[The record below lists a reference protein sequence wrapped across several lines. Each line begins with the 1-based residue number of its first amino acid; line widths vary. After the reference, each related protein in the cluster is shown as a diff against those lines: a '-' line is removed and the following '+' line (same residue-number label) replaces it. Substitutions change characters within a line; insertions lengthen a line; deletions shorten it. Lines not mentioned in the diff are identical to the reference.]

1 MSQPAPAVTRS
12 DARTPQKWVS
22 FTVLFLV
29 EMWERFG
36 YYGMYA
42 VVVLH
47 MVRKLGYTDD
57 RALLTFGAFVAM
69 AYASPAVGG
78 WLGDKVLGTRRMT
91 VIGATILA
99 LGYALMATPGM
110 PLFVS
115 LGVVAVGSGLFKP
128 NPANL
133 VSKVYEGDPAKIDSA
148 FTLYYMAVNLGST
161 FSTIATPLIQERV
174 SSEAAFAVC
183 AGGLVLGILNYL
195 FMRRFLRHVGSPPD
209 FAPFP
214 WRKFG
219 LMILGCVAA
228 VAFVA
233 AVVQNL
239 TIAKVMVWLA
249 GLALVAIFVMLIR
262 RSAPSERSGLIA
274 VVVLTIQTMIFFI
287 FYQQTPTSL
296 TLFAYRNVDLN
307 FLFGYQVPAGQV
319 QALNPIWIFILSPV
333 LAWAYTRLGKRS
345 GGDLPVALKFAVG
358 FVVLALAFFVY
369 GGCGLFARPDGKV
382 SLWWMILGYG
392 LACLS
397 ELLISGLGLAMVA
410 RYVRPKLRGMLMGTW
425 FLATGISQYLG
436 SRIATF
442 ASIPRG
448 VTDPLQTLPL
458 YMRLFFG
465 LGVLAVFGAV
475 LSFAVLPLMK
485 RLSAESA
492 QEEPAAAAATAA

>member
-1 MSQPAPAVTRS
+1 MTQVPTAVTRP

-22 FTVLFLV
+22 FTVLFLI

-36 YYGMYA
+36 YYGMTA

-47 MVRKLGYTDD
+47 MVRKLGYSDAD
-57 RALLTFGAFVAM
+57 AVLTFGAFVAM

-91 VIGATILA
+91 VIGASILA
-99 LGYALMATPGM
+99 LGYGMLATPAV
-110 PLFVS
+110 PLFVA

-161 FSTIATPLIQERV
+161 LSTIATPLIQEKV

-183 AGGLVLGILNYL
+183 SGGLVLGILNYF
-195 FMRRFLRHVGSPPD
+195 FMSRFLAHVGSPPD

-214 WRKFG
+214 WKKFF
-219 LMILGCVAA
+219 LMLVGCVVA

-233 AVVQNL
+233 IVVRNLAV
-239 TIAKVMVWLA
+239 ARAMVWLA
-249 GLALVAIFVMLIR
+249 SLVMLGIFVMLIR
-262 RSAPSERSGLIA
+262 RSTPGERSGLIA
-274 VVVLTIQTMIFFI
+274 VVVLTAQTMIFFI
-287 FYQQTPTSL
+287 FYQQTSTSL

-319 QALNPIWIFILSPV
+319 QALNPIWIFILSPG

-345 GGDLPVALKFAVG
+345 GGDLPVALKFAIG
-358 FVVLALAFFVY
+358 FVVLALGFFVY
-369 GGCGLFARPDGKV
+369 GGSGYFASPAGKV
-382 SLWWMILGYG
+382 SLWWMVLGYG
-392 LACLS
+392 LTCLG

-410 RYVRPKLRGMLMGTW
+410 RYVRPRMRGLVMGTW

-436 SRIATF
+436 SQVAKL
-442 ASIPRG
+442 ASPVTG
-448 VTDPLQTLPL
+448 TDPLQTLPL
-458 YMRLFFG
+458 YMKLFFG
-465 LGVLAVFGAV
+465 LGLFAIFGAV
-475 LSFAVLPLMK
+475 LSFAVLPLMR
-485 RLSAESA
+485 RLSAESRQSNDA
-492 QEEPAAAAATAA
+492 DAAAAAA

>member
-1 MSQPAPAVTRS
+1 MTQAAPAVTRT
-12 DARTPQKWVS
+12 DARTPPKWVS
-22 FTVLFLV
+22 FTVLFLI

-36 YYGMYA
+36 YYGMTA

-47 MVRKLGYTDD
+47 MVRRLGYSDAD
-57 RALLTFGAFVAM
+57 AVLTFGAFVAM

-99 LGYALMATPGM
+99 IGYAMLATPKV
-110 PLFVS
+110 PLFVA

-133 VSKVYEGDPAKIDSA
+133 VSKVYEGDPARIDSA

-161 FSTIATPLIQERV
+161 LSTIATPLIQEKV

-183 AGGLVLGILNYL
+183 AGGLVLGILNYF
-195 FMRRFLRHVGSPPD
+195 FMSRFLRHVGSPPD
-209 FAPFP
+209 FQPFP
-214 WRKFG
+214 WGKFV
-219 LMILGCVAA
+219 LMILGCVLAVGFVSLVVRNLA
-228 VAFVA
+228 VARA
-233 AVVQNL
+233 
-239 TIAKVMVWLA
+239 MVWLA
-249 GLALVAIFVMLIR
+249 SLVMVGIFVVLIR
-262 RSAPSERSGLIA
+262 NSTPKERSGMLA
-274 VVVLTIQTMIFFI
+274 VLVLTAQTMIFFI
-287 FYQQTPTSL
+287 FYQQTSTSL
-296 TLFAYRNVDLN
+296 TLFAYRNVDLS
-307 FLFGYQVPAGQV
+307 FLFGYQVPPGQV
-319 QALNPIWIFILSPV
+319 QALNPIWIFILSPL

-345 GGDLPVALKFAVG
+345 GGDFPVALKFALG
-358 FVVLALAFFVY
+358 FVVLALGFFVY
-369 GGCGLFARPDGKV
+369 GGCGYFAGPDGRV

-392 LACLS
+392 LACLG

-410 RYVRPKLRGMLMGTW
+410 RYVRPRLRGLVMGTW

-436 SRIATF
+436 SQVAKL
-442 ASIPRG
+442 ASPTIG
-448 VTDPLQTLPL
+448 VTDPIQTLPL

-465 LGVLAVFGAV
+465 LGGFAVFGAA

-492 QEEPAAAAATAA
+492 QEEPPAAAAA